1 MAIGA
6 VLAKVPR
13 AARKTKDIT
22 GGLPRVS
29 DLFEARKTKIPA
41 KVSEIS
47 GYVSVQ
53 SEGKGIRA
61 KRIITITPEFGEAT
75 PPIPVP
81 KERHI
86 NVHDGDYVE
95 AGEPLIDG
103 SVDPHDI
110 LRIKGEIEVAKFLVQ
125 EVQRVYKLQGV
136 PINDKHIE
144 VIVKQMLKKRRVV
157 DQGDTSLMKG
167 EFVEKEKLELMN
179 EVVEKKGL
187 KPATW
192 ETILLGITKASLNTE
207 SFFSAASFQETTK
220 VLTNASIERKK
231 DVLRGIKENIIIGKM
246 IPAGTG
252 FPKYHDS
259 NYEIRFPEMEQIED
273 IESDADEDENKT
285 E

>member
-1 MAIGA
+1 
-6 VLAKVPR
+6 
-13 AARKTKDIT
+13 
-22 GGLPRVS
+22 
-29 DLFEARKTKIPA
+29 

-53 SEGKGIRA
+53 SEGKGARS
-61 KRIITITPEFGEAT
+61 KRIITITPEFGETT

-144 VIVKQMLKKRRVV
+144 VIVKQMLKKRKIVES
-157 DQGDTSLMKG
+157 GDTTFMKG
-167 EFVEKEKLELMN
+167 EFIEKEKLESVN
-179 EVVEKKGL
+179 ETIEKKGL

-220 VLTNASIERKK
+220 VLTNASIEKKK

-259 NYEIRFPEMEQIED
+259 NYEISFPENEKMEE
-273 IESDADEDENKT
+273 ESHEADPEETKP